1 MVRLRA
7 LVGAA
12 LIAAAVPLLVVVAC
26 GPDFEPEVFVPA
38 RHPEKPESFAAGQLG
53 VLQPRY
59 ARADLVVAYRYLH
72 GGRLSSEEQVAYAPP
87 APRSEVMNAQEGQAL
102 QKAFDAARPVN
113 QWLKA
118 RAGFV
123 AGGAAKEEIW
133 QDRIIERQM
142 NGYVARIYQLNCS
155 DGAFQTAKATLE
167 ERAKVWGSASADL
180 QEWLHGQDQVFSNC
194 VKPGEM
200 PHALAARASALLRAD
215 RAYQIAATNFY
226 AGNFDAAVAGFEA
239 VGQDKGSP
247 WSKWGEYLA
256 SRAEVR
262 KAAEAK
268 AATDWGEQALFDK
281 GILQRAKARLL
292 RVMENARDPQVKHAA
307 EAELGFV
314 QVRLE
319 PEKRLNDVANA
330 LAGPTPDAEFAQ
342 HLADLLFLT
351 GHGAKG
357 GAELVQW
364 IGKDAAFPQWKMTQ
378 TLPWLVAAIS
388 EAKGGGGADTAE
400 LMSAAAKVPAESP
413 GYVTVN
419 YHRARLLLES
429 GRRDKAR
436 ELAGSL
442 LAGISGDDMAASR
455 NAVLGL
461 RIQTARSFA
470 EFLSDAPRTVIE
482 TRSEASNAALCGYA
496 VGAKQPADCVKEIP
510 PQQFDWD
517 AALAFNQEIP
527 MARWVE
533 AASGSALPQHLR
545 EAVAWAAWVR
555 AVGLDDA
562 ATAKRLA
569 PMLPEPVRKTAGQST
584 GFPATLAMLRNPGL
598 WPYVQQGVQR
608 SLSYRELDNFRDNW
622 WCAKWG
628 DGVLPSDEDT
638 GKPDVSSRM
647 PTDFLAK
654 TEQSAAAQERN
665 KLNGLPGG
673 VAWLGRRAIAYVKEH
688 PADKDGAE
696 ALGLTVRATRFGC
709 YLQRPDEQKAVSK
722 EAFQLLHRLYP
733 KSVWADQTPY
743 YY

>member
-12 LIAAAVPLLVVVAC
+12 LIAAAVPLIVVVAC

-72 GGRLSSEEQVAYAPP
+72 GGRMSKEEQAAYAP
-87 APRSEVMNAQEGQAL
+87 AAVVSDMSYLDQQAL
-102 QKAFDAARPVN
+102 LPVG

-118 RAGFV
+118 REAFAKDKIAGI
-123 AGGAAKEEIW
+123 G
-133 QDRIIERQM
+133 QDRTIEKQM
-142 NGYVARIYQLNCS
+142 NGYVQRTDVLNCT
-155 DGAFQTAKATLE
+155 DGAFETAKATLE
-167 ERAKVWGSASADL
+167 ARARTWGPTSDDL

-194 VKPGEM
+194 TTPGAM
-200 PHALAARASALLRAD
+200 PQAAAARANELLRAD
-215 RAYQIAATNFY
+215 RAYQIAAANFY
-226 AGNFDAAVAGFEA
+226 AGNYDAAVAGFEA
-239 VGQDKGSP
+239 VGRDKASP
-247 WSKWGEYLA
+247 WSRWGEYLA
-256 SRAEVR
+256 ARAEVR
-262 KAAEAK
+262 KAA
-268 AATDWGEQALFDK
+268 AARATVDWGEQAQFDK
-281 GILQRAKARLL
+281 DILQKAKARLL
-292 RVMENARDPQVKHAA
+292 RVTENARDPQVQHAA

-319 PEKRLNDVANA
+319 PEKRLNDVASA
-330 LAGPTPDAEFAQ
+330 LVGPKTDAEFGE

-351 GHGAKG
+351 RHGVSSD
-357 GAELVQW
+357 AELLRW
-364 IGKDAAFPQWKMTQ
+364 IKRDEKTDELKEWRTTRA
-378 TLPWLVAAIS
+378 LPWLVMAIS
-388 EAKGGGGADTAE
+388 EVKGGGADTAE
-400 LMSAAAKVPAESP
+400 LMSAAGKVPAESP

-429 GRRDKAR
+429 GRRDEAR
-436 ELAGSL
+436 ELAESL
-442 LAGISGDDMAASR
+442 LEGLDGDGMAASR

-470 EFLSDAPRTVIE
+470 EFLADAPRTVIE

-496 VGAKQPADCVKEIP
+496 VGAKQPADCMKKIP
-510 PQQFDWD
+510 PEQFDWD

-533 AASGSALPQHLR
+533 AASGSALPPHLR

-569 PMLPEPVRKTAGQST
+569 PMLPEQVRKTSGEST
-584 GFPATLAMLRNPGL
+584 GFPATLAILRNPGL
-598 WPYVQQGVQR
+598 RPYVQQGVQR

-638 GKPDVSSRM
+638 GKPVVSSRM
-647 PTDFLAK
+647 PTGFLAK
-654 TEQSAAAQERN
+654 TEQSAAVQERN
-665 KLNGLPGG
+665 KLNELPGG

-688 PADKDGAE
+688 PAEKNGAE

>member
-1 MVRLRA
+1 V
-7 LVGAA
+7 
-12 LIAAAVPLLVVVAC
+12 
-26 GPDFEPEVFVPA
+26 
-38 RHPEKPESFAAGQLG
+38 
-53 VLQPRY
+53 
-59 ARADLVVAYRYLH
+59 
-72 GGRLSSEEQVAYAPP
+72 
-87 APRSEVMNAQEGQAL
+87 
-102 QKAFDAARPVN
+102 
-113 QWLKA
+113 
-118 RAGFV
+118 
-123 AGGAAKEEIW
+123 
-133 QDRIIERQM
+133 
-142 NGYVARIYQLNCS
+142 LNCT
-155 DGAFQTAKATLE
+155 DGAFETAKATLE
-167 ERAKVWGSASADL
+167 ARVKAWGPTSDDL

-194 VKPGEM
+194 TTPGEM
-200 PHALAARASALLRAD
+200 PKAAPAGANALLLAD
-215 RAYQIAATNFY
+215 RVYQIAAANFY
-226 AGNFDAAVAGFEA
+226 AGNYDAAVAGFEA
-239 VGQDKGSP
+239 VGRDKASP
-247 WSKWGEYLA
+247 WSRWGEYLA
-256 SRAEVR
+256 ARAEVR
-262 KAAEAK
+262 KAA
-268 AATDWGEQALFDK
+268 AAGATADWGEQAQFDK
-281 GILQRAKARLL
+281 DVLQKAKARLL
-292 RVMENARDPQVKHAA
+292 RVTENVRDPQVQHAA

-330 LAGPTPDAEFAQ
+330 LAGPKTDAEFGQ

-351 GHGAKG
+351 RHGVSSD
-357 GAELVQW
+357 AELLRW
-364 IGKDAAFPQWKMTQ
+364 IKRDEKTDELKEWRTTRA
-378 TLPWLVAAIS
+378 LPWLVAAIS
-388 EAKGGGGADTAE
+388 EVKGSGADTAE
-400 LMSAAAKVPAESP
+400 LMSAAAKVPADSP

-429 GRRDKAR
+429 GHRDEAR

-442 LAGISGDDMAASR
+442 LEGIGSDDMAASR

-461 RIQTARSFA
+461 RIQTARSFD
-470 EFLSDAPRTVIE
+470 EFLVDAPRTVIE

-496 VGAKQPADCVKEIP
+496 VGAKQPADCVKKIP
-510 PQQFDWD
+510 SQQFDWD

-569 PMLPEPVRKTAGQST
+569 PMLPEQVRKSAGEST

-628 DGVLPSDEDT
+628 DGVLPFDEDT
-638 GKPDVSSRM
+638 GKPVVSSRM
-647 PTDFLAK
+647 PTGFLAK
-654 TEQSAAAQERN
+654 TEQSAAVQERN
-665 KLNGLPGG
+665 KLNELPGG

-688 PADKDGAE
+688 PADKNGAE

-709 YLQRPDEQKAVSK
+709 YLQQPDEQKAVSK
-722 EAFQLLHRLYP
+722 EAFQMLHRLYP
-733 KSVWADQTPY
+733 RSVWTDQTPY